1 MKLIVVATIYFFYS
15 SLSFGQ
21 EMNKM
26 EWYNEP
32 TEWNIEN
39 GKLILSVTPQ
49 TDYWRITH
57 YGFTVDDGPFYYSKR
72 GGEFEVS
79 VKITGKYKSRYDQ
92 MGLMLRID
100 EKHWIKTGIEYV
112 DGVYNFSTVTT
123 NDYSSWSVIE
133 LQEKPSSIWIRAI
146 RKKDAVEIYYSLDG
160 KKYTMSNLAYLPQQK
175 PLMVGMMAASPDGD
189 GFEAI
194 FEDFSIKHLPDER
207 RLEWLEKK
215 QIGIKI
221 GDNFSNWLEFPA
233 DNSEEGNFK
242 NPDRF

>member
-1 MKLIVVATIYFFYS
+1 MKLIVVATICFFYS

-32 TEWNIEN
+32 AEWNIEN

-100 EKHWIKTGIEYV
+100 EKHWIKTGVEYV

-133 LQEKPSSIWIRAI
+133 LQAKPSSIWIRAI
-146 RKKDAVEIYYSLDG
+146 RKKDAVEIYYSLNG

-194 FEDFSIKHLPDER
+194 FEDFSIKHIPDER
-207 RLEWLEKK
+207 RLEWLEKNK
-215 QIGIKI
+215 
-221 GDNFSNWLEFPA
+221 
-233 DNSEEGNFK
+233 
-242 NPDRF
+242 